1 MNVFLT
7 TGQIALLLT
16 VLADRIELLEGVG
29 GFTCGETDLL
39 RHLEEHLYGTIDAPE
54 WEEVL

>member
-16 VLADRIELLEGVG
+16 VLSDRMEILEGVG
-29 GFTCGETDLL
+29 GFTGGEADLL
-39 RHLEEHLYGTIDAPE
+39 RHLEEHLYGTVDAPE
-54 WEEVL
+54 WEEVS